1 MNLEK
6 YLGIE
11 KKKKTTQLLD
21 IILDTRVLRYL
32 TWLGYSQGIGDSRK

>member
-11 KKKKTTQLLD
+11 KKKTTQLLD